1 MDSDT
6 KRLLELTTNDDNTNR
21 TDAVDEIINIIQL
34 KSPKLLD
41 GLSETNKQNIA
52 LACQVKLYAYDDVVF
67 NQGDAP
73 DAYYTVLRGTVS
85 IYVKH
90 NDTDT
95 SQNGG
100 GDNDDA
106 HQSRNSYGKFI
117 TTLSPS
123 DSFGELSF
131 NADGD
136 HSVRNA
142 GVVSDGRH
150 GEARVVRKQSPATKD
165 EIDVSDSCVLLII
178 PEKCYMD
185 EMFARDSAKH
195 QTKDKLNLLKGSP
208 PFQHWSMD
216 QLVKLAYAMKKKSF
230 EKGSVIVQQGDRMEN
245 LWIIQ
250 EGRVRISHNV
260 IPPSSIDTIQQG
272 IRNGGRKQPKE
283 PITVDVANLGAND
296 AIGLVESIEES
307 ITLKKSNRN
316 AIAMVATEVFFV
328 PLSFFKPFLKDSRT
342 HAVVEQVAERR
353 ITWETLRRDY
363 AIKFPK
369 MSMKLPKDVES
380 MSKYSMCRKSS
391 LKVVNKKPLAKPE
404 ESTSLTRSRQSKG
417 NHVLVKEN
425 MRETRRKTL
434 DSLANEAGITT

>member
-1 MDSDT
+1 MDPDT
-6 KRLLELTTNDDNTNR
+6 KRLLELTTNDNNTNR
-21 TDAVDEIINIIQL
+21 TDAIDEIINIIQL

-41 GLSETNKQNIA
+41 GLNETNKQNIA
-52 LACQVKLYAYDDVVF
+52 LACQVKLYSYDDVVF
-67 NQGDAP
+67 HQGDAP

-85 IYVKH
+85 IYVKR
-90 NDTDT
+90 NET
-95 SQNGG
+95 SQNHDGHHG
-100 GDNDDA
+100 
-106 HQSRNSYGKFI
+106 SRSRHGKFI
-117 TTLSPS
+117 TTLTPG

-131 NADGD
+131 NADGN

-150 GEARVVRKQSPATKD
+150 GEARVVRKSAPTTKD
-165 EIDVSDSCVLLII
+165 EVDVSDSCVLLLI

-230 EKGSVIVQQGDRMEN
+230 EKGSVIVQQGERMEN

-260 IPPSSIDTIQQG
+260 IPPSSIDTIQ
-272 IRNGGRKQPKE
+272 RGRKQPKE
-283 PITVDVANLGAND
+283 PITVDVANLGAHD
-296 AIGLVESIEES
+296 AIGLVESIDES
-307 ITLKKSNRN
+307 ISLKKSNRN
-316 AIAMVATEVFFV
+316 AIALVAAEVFFV
-328 PLSFFKPFLKDSRT
+328 PLTFFKPFLKDSRT

-353 ITWETLRRDY
+353 KAWEMLRRDY

-391 LKVVNKKPLAKPE
+391 IKAVKKKPQGKSANLPIQLQAAK
-404 ESTSLTRSRQSKG
+404 
-417 NHVLVKEN
+417 
-425 MRETRRKTL
+425 
-434 DSLANEAGITT
+434 

>member
-1 MDSDT
+1 MDPDT
-6 KRLLELTTNDDNTNR
+6 KRLLELTTNDNNDNNANR
-21 TDAVDEIINIIQL
+21 TDVIDEIINIIQK
-34 KSPKLLD
+34 KSPKLLE
-41 GLSETNKQNIA
+41 GLNETNKQNIA

-67 NQGDAP
+67 HQGDAP

-85 IYVKH
+85 IYVKRKETLSP
-90 NDTDT
+90 N
-95 SQNGG
+95 G
-100 GDNDDA
+100 GDNDA
-106 HQSRNSYGKFI
+106 HQSRNWYGKLI
-117 TTLSPS
+117 TNLSPG

-131 NADGD
+131 NADGN

-142 GVVSDGRH
+142 GVISDGRH
-150 GEARVVRKQSPATKD
+150 GEARVVRKHTSSLATK
-165 EIDVSDSCVLLII
+165 EVDVSDSCVLLLI

-216 QLVKLAYAMKKKSF
+216 QLVKLAYAMKKKTF
-230 EKGSVIVQQGDRMEN
+230 EKGSVIVQQGERMEN

-250 EGRVRISHNV
+250 EGRVRISHIV

-272 IRNGGRKQPKE
+272 CRKQPKE
-283 PITVDVANLGAND
+283 SITVDVANLGAHD

-307 ITLKKSNRN
+307 ISLKKSNRN
-316 AIAMVATEVFFV
+316 AIALVATEVFFV

-353 ITWETLRRDY
+353 QTWETLRRDY

-369 MSMKLPKDVES
+369 MSMKLPKEVES

-391 LKVVNKKPLAKPE
+391 IKAVKKKPQGK
-404 ESTSLTRSRQSKG
+404 
-417 NHVLVKEN
+417 LVN
-425 MRETRRKTL
+425 L
-434 DSLANEAGITT
+434 PIQLQAGKVKAIG

>member
-1 MDSDT
+1 MDPDT
-6 KRLLELTTNDDNTNR
+6 KRLLELTTNDNNTNR
-21 TDAVDEIINIIQL
+21 TDAIDEIINIIQH

-41 GLSETNKQNIA
+41 GLNETNKQNIA
-52 LACQVKLYAYDDVVF
+52 LSCQVKLYAYDDVVF
-67 NQGDAP
+67 HQGDAP

-90 NDTDT
+90 KEASPSDSEDDT
-95 SQNGG
+95 
-100 GDNDDA
+100 
-106 HQSRNSYGKFI
+106 HQGSRNRHGRFI
-117 TTLSPS
+117 TTLSPG

-150 GEARVVRKQSPATKD
+150 GEAQVVRKSTPTSKD
-165 EIDVSDSCVLLII
+165 DASDLCVLLLI
-178 PEKCYMD
+178 PEKCYLND
-185 EMFARDSAKH
+185 MFARDAAKH

-230 EKGSVIVQQGDRMEN
+230 EKGSVIVQQGERMEN

-283 PITVDVANLGAND
+283 PITVDIANLGAND

-342 HAVVEQVAERR
+342 RAVVEQMAERR
-353 ITWETLRRDY
+353 TRWETLRRDY

-380 MSKYSMCRKSS
+380 MSKYSMCRCRKSS
-391 LKVVNKKPLAKPE
+391 VKVERKKPQAKSKE
-404 ESTSLTRSRQSKG
+404 FQADKVKSTMG
-417 NHVLVKEN
+417 
-425 MRETRRKTL
+425 
-434 DSLANEAGITT
+434 

>member
-1 MDSDT
+1 M
-6 KRLLELTTNDDNTNR
+6 
-21 TDAVDEIINIIQL
+21 
-34 KSPKLLD
+34 
-41 GLSETNKQNIA
+41 
-52 LACQVKLYAYDDVVF
+52 
-67 NQGDAP
+67 
-73 DAYYTVLRGTVS
+73 S
-85 IYVKH
+85 IYVKRKE
-90 NDTDT
+90 T
-95 SQNGG
+95 SPNG
-100 GDNDDA
+100 DDDA
-106 HQSRNSYGKFI
+106 YQGRNIHGKFI

-131 NADGD
+131 NADGN

-150 GEARVVRKQSPATKD
+150 GEARVVRKSAPTTKD
-165 EIDVSDSCVLLII
+165 EVDASDSCVLLII
-178 PEKCYMD
+178 PEQCYMS

-230 EKGSVIVQQGDRMEN
+230 EKGSVIVQQGERMEN

-260 IPPSSIDTIQQG
+260 IPPSSINTIQQG
-272 IRNGGRKQPKE
+272 IRNGSRRQSKE
-283 PITVDVANLGAND
+283 PITVDIANLGAHD

-307 ITLKKSNRN
+307 ISLKKSNRN
-316 AIAMVATEVFFV
+316 AIALVATEVFFV

-353 ITWETLRRDY
+353 RTWEMLRRDY
-363 AIKFPK
+363 SIKFPK

-391 LKVVNKKPLAKPE
+391 IKAVKKKPQGKSE
-404 ESTSLTRSRQSKG
+404 EPFNSTPSRQSEVDG
-417 NHVLVKEN
+417 LMKEN
-425 MRETRRKTL
+425 MRENRRKTL
-434 DSLANEAGITT
+434 DSLANEAGITTA

>member
-1 MDSDT
+1 MDPDT
-6 KRLLELTTNDDNTNR
+6 KQLLELTTNNDTANR
-21 TDAVDEIINIIQL
+21 TDVVDEIINIIQQ
-34 KSPKLLD
+34 KSPKLLE
-41 GLSETNKQNIA
+41 GLNETNKQNIA

-67 NQGDAP
+67 HQGDAP

-85 IYVKH
+85 IYVKRKETLSP
-90 NDTDT
+90 N
-95 SQNGG
+95 G
-100 GDNDDA
+100 GDNDA
-106 HQSRNSYGKFI
+106 HQSRNWYGKLI
-117 TTLSPS
+117 TNLSPG

-131 NADGD
+131 NADGN

-142 GVVSDGRH
+142 GVISDGRH
-150 GEARVVRKQSPATKD
+150 GEARVVRKHTSSLATK
-165 EIDVSDSCVLLII
+165 EVDVSDSCVLLLI
-178 PEKCYMD
+178 PARCYMSH
-185 EMFARDSAKH
+185 MFARDSAKH

-230 EKGSVIVQQGDRMEN
+230 EKGSVIIQQGERMEN

-272 IRNGGRKQPKE
+272 IRSGGRKQPKE

-307 ITLKKSNRN
+307 ISLKKSNRN
-316 AIAMVATEVFFV
+316 AIALVATEVFFV

-353 ITWETLRRDY
+353 TTWELLRKDY

-380 MSKYSMCRKSS
+380 MSKYCMCRKSS
-391 LKVVNKKPLAKPE
+391 LKVVKKKPNLPIQPAD
-404 ESTSLTRSRQSKG
+404 R
-417 NHVLVKEN
+417 VKSI
-425 MRETRRKTL
+425 M
-434 DSLANEAGITT
+434 G

>member
-1 MDSDT
+1 MDPDT
-6 KRLLELTTNDDNTNR
+6 KRLLELTTNDNNANR
-21 TDAVDEIINIIQL
+21 TDVVDEIINIIQH

-85 IYVKH
+85 IYVKRKETSP
-90 NDTDT
+90 ND
-95 SQNGG
+95 G
-100 GDNDDA
+100 GDGD
-106 HQSRNSYGKFI
+106 QGSRNKHGKFI
-117 TTLSPS
+117 TILSPG

-136 HSVRNA
+136 HSVRSA
-142 GVVSDGRH
+142 SVVSDGRH
-150 GEARVVRKQSPATKD
+150 GEARVVRKSTPTAKD
-165 EIDVSDSCVLLII
+165 EVDASDSCVLLLI
-178 PEKCYMD
+178 PESCYMS

-230 EKGSVIVQQGDRMEN
+230 EKGSVIIQQGERMEN
-245 LWIIQ
+245 LWLIQ

-260 IPPSSIDTIQQG
+260 IPPSSIDTIQRG
-272 IRNGGRKQPKE
+272 GGRNQPKE

-328 PLSFFKPFLKDSRT
+328 PLSFFKPFLQDSRT
-342 HAVVEQVAERR
+342 HAVVEQMAERR
-353 ITWETLRRDY
+353 KTWETLRRDY

-391 LKVVNKKPLAKPE
+391 VKVERKKPQAKSK
-404 ESTSLTRSRQSKG
+404 ESSSTPSRQSKVDHG
-417 NHVLVKEN
+417 LMKEN
-425 MRETRRKTL
+425 MRENRRKTL
-434 DSLANEAGITT
+434 DSVANEAGITTA

>member
-1 MDSDT
+1 MDPDT
-6 KRLLELTTNDDNTNR
+6 KRLLELTTNDNNANR
-21 TDAVDEIINIIQL
+21 NDAVDEIINIIHH

-41 GLSETNKQNIA
+41 GLNETNKQNIA

-85 IYVKH
+85 IYVKRKETSP
-90 NDTDT
+90 ND
-95 SQNGG
+95 GG
-100 GDNDDA
+100 DDA
-106 HQSRNSYGKFI
+106 HQSRNSHGKFI
-117 TTLSPS
+117 TILSPG

-131 NADGD
+131 NADGN

-150 GEARVVRKQSPATKD
+150 GEARVVRKGTPTAKD
-165 EIDVSDSCVLLII
+165 EVDASDSCVLLLI
-178 PEKCYMD
+178 PEKYYMS
-185 EMFARDSAKH
+185 EIFARDAAKH

-230 EKGSVIVQQGDRMEN
+230 EKGGVIVQQGERMEN
-245 LWIIQ
+245 LWIIK

-260 IPPSSIDTIQQG
+260 IPPSSIDSIQQG
-272 IRNGGRKQPKE
+272 IRSGVRKQPKE
-283 PITVDVANLGAND
+283 PITVDIANLGAND

-316 AIAMVATEVFFV
+316 AIALVATEVFFV
-328 PLSFFKPFLKDSRT
+328 PLSFFKPFLQDSRT
-342 HAVVEQVAERR
+342 HAVVEQMVERR
-353 ITWETLRRDY
+353 KAWEIIRRDY

-391 LKVVNKKPLAKPE
+391 IKVVNKKRQAKLETP
-404 ESTSLTRSRQSKG
+404 SRQSK
-417 NHVLVKEN
+417 
-425 MRETRRKTL
+425 
-434 DSLANEAGITT
+434 DGIG